1 MNLLR
6 ETLMASL
13 NKVFLIGNLGA
24 DPEVRQSAGGTSVA
38 NIRIATT
45 DTWTDKASG
54 ERQERTEWHR
64 IVVFGRQAESC
75 GEYLRKGRS
84 VHIEGR
90 IQTREWEDKDGNRRW
105 TTEVVADRVT
115 FLGSRE
121 GGGGGGGRAS
131 GRPEDPPP
139 IGDADIP
146 F

>member
-45 DTWTDKASG
+45 DVWTDKTSG

-84 VHIEGR
+84 VHVEGR

-115 FLGSRE
+115 FLGSRD
-121 GGGGGGGRAS
+121 GGGGRGS
-131 GRPEDPPP
+131 GRPDEPPP